1 MANPRDP
8 FPQVQRMD
16 LVTWIDPLTGA
27 ERRGSSTERD
37 WWMRN
42 AGVQPQMPGSTMV
55 RGDLRGGG
63 FLGAAQPQLPGSTM
77 VRGDLRGTGPMP
89 MPTYT
94 QPQLTNLPAP
104 ASAPTQPQAPS
115 QETINRMLADAERIR
130 QLPSM
135 TTPQANVPTLQN
147 PLAPSTYAPSQL
159 ASQESGAIGAASI
172 ASQMPK
178 PKTSPFAQA
187 AKPKPYS
194 VQRGDTLSA
203 IAAKNKMSLKQLMKL
218 NPQFTQN
225 KKYQGGNR
233 IFSGTKV
240 NLAPRPQKAPTTPA
254 SFNPGSFRLAE
265 NKGM

>member
-1 MANPRDP
+1 MARLTAPKLVAIIDGVPQYIPAGADSEAYELSRPDP
-8 FPQVQRMD
+8 VAGAQWARETYPGLSYDQAIARRYQEDLGPQNGG
-16 LVTWIDPLTGA
+16 IAKGA
-27 ERRGSSTERD
+27 
-37 WWMRN
+37 
-42 AGVQPQMPGSTMV
+42 
-55 RGDLRGGG
+55 
-63 FLGAAQPQLPGSTM
+63 
-77 VRGDLRGTGPMP
+77 P
-89 MPTYT
+89 MPTQAPT
-94 QPQLTNLPAP
+94 VQVPSPFMQAAAVAPQPQPAP
-104 ASAPTQPQAPS
+104 VQKPVPVMQAPQAV
-115 QETINRMLADAERIR
+115 R
-130 QLPSM
+130 
-135 TTPQANVPTLQN
+135 
-147 PLAPSTYAPSQL
+147 TYAPSQL

-240 NLAPRPQKAPTTPA
+240 NLAPRPQKAPTTPG
-254 SFNPGSFRLAE
+254 SFNPGSFRQAE
-265 NKGM
+265 NRGM

>member
-8 FPQVQRMD
+8 FPKVQRMD

-63 FLGAAQPQLPGSTM
+63 FLGAA
-77 VRGDLRGTGPMP
+77 
-89 MPTYT
+89 

-240 NLAPRPQKAPTTPA
+240 NLAPRPQKAPTTPG
-254 SFNPGSFRLAE
+254 SFNPGSFRQAE
-265 NKGM
+265 NRGM